1 MGSLLRSEEM
11 YLCQLFLQSEDA
23 YNCISELGELG
34 LTQFRDV
41 STGKHFFLL
50 FTFSHLSLSPR
61 STQM

>member
-1 MGSLLRSEEM
+1 MGALLRSEEM

-41 STGKHFFLL
+41 SLPQISHFTLL
-50 FTFSHLSLSPR
+50 LKTNAILGPLIR
-61 STQM
+61 